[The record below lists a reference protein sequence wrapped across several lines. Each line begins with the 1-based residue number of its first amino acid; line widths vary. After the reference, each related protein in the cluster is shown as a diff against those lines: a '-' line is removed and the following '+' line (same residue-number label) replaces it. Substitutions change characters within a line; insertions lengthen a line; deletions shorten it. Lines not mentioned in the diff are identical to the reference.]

1 MFKIL
6 SDINT
11 HLLCVIYAVF
21 IVYASGPWSCLFSS
35 GLIWSL
41 VSCHLFIPP
50 VFFSFHV
57 FYFCLSCPVS
67 CYLTSA
73 YLVPSLLVCSRLSPL
88 YWSTYAG
95 ILLCSCPQCHG
106 ALSVLCVYCVGC
118 CWPSESLAQPSLFQS
133 RCRQTHLPHQLIVH
147 NLSPQQTPAQGTY
160 LCVCSL
166 SVTEA
171 PHSQTHTCYLCAW
184 SYVVGR
190 LGGFALVRYG

>member
-1 MFKIL
+1 MFI
-6 SDINT
+6 
-11 HLLCVIYAVF
+11 IYT
-21 IVYASGPWSCLFSS
+21 SGPWSCLFSC

-41 VSCHLFIPP
+41 
-50 VFFSFHV
+50 
-57 FYFCLSCPVS
+57 VS

-73 YLVPSLLVCSRLSPL
+73 YLVPSLLVCFRLSPL
-88 YWSTYAG
+88 HWFTYAG

-118 CWPSESLAQPSLFQS
+118 CWPSLFQS
-133 RCRQTHLPHQLIVH
+133 RCRQTHLPHQLIAH
-147 NLSPQQTPAQGTY
+147 NLSPQQTLAQGTY

-166 SVTEA
+166 SLTEA

>member
-1 MFKIL
+1 MQCLCIRPLVL
-6 SDINT
+6 SFLIWTNLVFGLMPPLHSPCLLFLSCFLFLFVMSSLMLP
-11 HLLCVIYAVF
+11 HLCLSCAIS
-21 IVYASGPWSCLFSS
+21 SGLFSS
-35 GLIWSL
+35 
-41 VSCHLFIPP
+41 
-50 VFFSFHV
+50 
-57 FYFCLSCPVS
+57 LS
-67 CYLTSA
+67 
-73 YLVPSLLVCSRLSPL
+73 L

>member
-1 MFKIL
+1 MCYICSVYCLCIRPLVL
-6 SDINT
+6 S
-11 HLLCVIYAVF
+11 F
-21 IVYASGPWSCLFSS
+21 
-35 GLIWSL
+35 LIWTNL
-41 VSCHLFIPP
+41 VFGLMPPLHSPCLLFFSCFFFFFVCHVQSHATSPLLILCHLFWSVLVSLPCTGSHTLAYC
-50 VFFSFHV
+50 FS
-57 FYFCLSCPVS
+57 L
-67 CYLTSA
+67 
-73 YLVPSLLVCSRLSPL
+73 
-88 YWSTYAG
+88 
-95 ILLCSCPQCHG
+95 
-106 ALSVLCVYCVGC
+106 ALSAMRPSVCCVYCVGC

-147 NLSPQQTPAQGTY
+147 NLSPQQMPAQGTY